1 MCIIFL
7 LKYGLI
13 DHKIYCNAY
22 YCQQTH
28 TKQNHHFKAK
38 IKFDIKLD
46 QAALIRFVTWNE
58 LIAFI
63 INFKKMYFI
72 LRPVIPLHMF
82 LSANGWS
89 CSWVIMSIGH
99 MFTSNT
105 SWSVCND
112 LIFLFCYKVLYLFC
126 RAKRTK

>member
-1 MCIIFL
+1 MAKLTI
-7 LKYGLI
+7 Y
-13 DHKIYCNAY
+13 KIYCNAY

-63 INFKKMYFI
+63 INLQKDVLYTETCYSSSHV
-72 LRPVIPLHMF
+72 LECQWVVLF
-82 LSANGWS
+82 LSDHEHWS
-89 CSWVIMSIGH
+89 YV
-99 MFTSNT
+99 
-105 SWSVCND
+105 
-112 LIFLFCYKVLYLFC
+112 YQ
-126 RAKRTK
+126 